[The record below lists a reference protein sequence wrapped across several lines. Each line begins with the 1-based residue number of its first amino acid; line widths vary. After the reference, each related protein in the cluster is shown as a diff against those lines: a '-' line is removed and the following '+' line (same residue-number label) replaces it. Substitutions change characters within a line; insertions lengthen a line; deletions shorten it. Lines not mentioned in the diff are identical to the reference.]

1 MNRNVLDQGCP
12 KPCKLQGVGSPF
24 DQKPSNVWVKM
35 EWAIGGIPFQPLQ
48 PFRGQRLKE
57 NPAPE
62 RKPGK
67 YPVLSPNK
75 LVLAPQNAPQR
86 DPKSNKNRFKN
97 AIQRKLKIL
106 PLKIGPRPS
115 KWKPKRT
122 KNPAKMDSKTI
133 LKIGCDFA
141 SILKRL
147 EGQKRPKIQPKW
159 LQKRH

>member
-12 KPCKLQGVGSPF
+12 KPCKLQGFGSPF

-97 AIQRKLKIL
+97 DTQRKFKFL
-106 PLKIGPRPS
+106 PLKIGPRPP
-115 KWKPKRT
+115 KWRPKGT
-122 KNPAKMDSKTI
+122 ENPAKMDSKTT

-141 SILKRL
+141 SIWKRL
-147 EGQKRPKIQPKW
+147 EGPK
-159 LQKRH
+159 

>member
-1 MNRNVLDQGCP
+1 MKGFWARGAPKPMNRNVLDQGCP
-12 KPCKLQGVGSPF
+12 KPCKLQGFGSPF

-106 PLKIGPRPS
+106 PLKIGPRPP
-115 KWKPKRT
+115 KWRPKGT
-122 KNPAKMDSKTI
+122 KNPAKMDSKTT

-147 EGQKRPKIQPKW
+147 EGQK
-159 LQKRH
+159 